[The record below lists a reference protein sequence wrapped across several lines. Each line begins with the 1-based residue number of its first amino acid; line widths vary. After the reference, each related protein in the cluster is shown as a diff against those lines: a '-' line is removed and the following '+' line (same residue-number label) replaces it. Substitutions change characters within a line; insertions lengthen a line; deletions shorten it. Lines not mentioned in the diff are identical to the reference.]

1 MAADGTL
8 VLYSLDPPAR
18 VERVSGASGKYDPFF
33 DYGIRKAEAER
44 DAAEQG
50 AGPGKEDPGAGAE
63 PRAGASELPAGQADG
78 LQTPGASG

>member
-1 MAADGTL
+1 MAAEGTL

-44 DAAEQG
+44 EAAEQG
-50 AGPGKEDPGAGAE
+50 AGPGGENPGADAE
-63 PRAGASELPAGQADG
+63 PRAGASGLPAGQADG
-78 LQTPGASG
+78 LRTPGASG